1 MIGGIVMPDQE
12 IDVEELDEDEDDVEV
27 ETTEGGLPLYVRLN
41 PEHGAMWFDDIS
53 GLSVSQ
59 FNSTFEGKMIKEW
72 ARVPVKR
79 DCSRIKD
86 AIRRG
91 ILVPCDPSGQSRR
104 LRNRRLLEYDSVE
117 ILMKRSQRELVA
129 IINNIN
135 DADLLSKM
143 LDYESK
149 QQKKR
154 RIALLTII
162 HERMKSRDVV
172 GVTTVKATSNLL
184 YDKKSGRLVNDVVGT
199 NVPKR

>member
-1 MIGGIVMPDQE
+1 MPDQDTYKEEEEDALVEEEE
-12 IDVEELDEDEDDVEV
+12 IDEV
-27 ETTEGGLPLYVRLN
+27 ELETTVDGLPLYVRLN

-59 FNSTFEGKMIKEW
+59 FNSTFEGKLIKEW

-91 ILVPCDPSGQSRR
+91 ILVPCDPSGVSRR
-104 LRNRRLLEYDSVE
+104 LRKRRLLEYDSVE

-143 LDYESK
+143 IDYESK
-149 QQKKR
+149 QKKR
-154 RIALLTII
+154 RVALITTI
-162 HERMKSRDVV
+162 HDRMKSRDVV

-184 YDKKSGRLVNDVVGT
+184 YDKKSGRLVNDIVGT
-199 NVPKR
+199 NIPKR

>member
-1 MIGGIVMPDQE
+1 MPDQDTYK
-12 IDVEELDEDEDDVEV
+12 DVEELVEDDDTDTDEAEV
-27 ETTEGGLPLYVRLN
+27 EMTEDGLPLYVRLN
-41 PEHGAMWFDDIS
+41 PEYGAMWFDDIS

-59 FNSTFEGKMIKEW
+59 FNSTFEGKQIKEW

-79 DCSRIKD
+79 DCSRIRN

-104 LRNRRLLEYDSVE
+104 LRSRRLLEYDSVE

-129 IINNIN
+129 IINNIT

-143 LDYESK
+143 RDYESK
-149 QQKKR
+149 QKKR
-154 RIALLTII
+154 RIAILTTIND
-162 HERMKSRDVV
+162 RMKSRDVV
-172 GVTTVKATSNLL
+172 GVTTVKETSNLL

-199 NVPKR
+199 NIPKR